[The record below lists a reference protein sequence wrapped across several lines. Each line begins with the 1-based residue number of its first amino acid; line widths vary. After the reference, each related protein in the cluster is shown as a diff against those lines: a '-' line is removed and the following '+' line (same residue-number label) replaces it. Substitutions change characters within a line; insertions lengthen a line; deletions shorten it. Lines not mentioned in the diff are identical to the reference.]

1 MAHLNQS
8 GTDQRTPVRKLTIC
22 NKCHNLIIV
31 ILSLKLQVKTSPSST
46 MPKAKQKSVAEDVE
60 EETPLHGVI
69 NEEEAKT
76 YRDGLDTIFDNL
88 AKNIQ
93 DNIGNAMEL
102 AAIDLTAHITN
113 HIPSVAEVDPKGL
126 LNTIHDPSCLILREQ
141 TEEVREKLEEIILES
156 DIPRGKDIMQDI
168 EDMGTLN
175 EQQKNDIGEVFDNLE
190 IAHEYLGQSCG
201 LMAGLS

>member
-1 MAHLNQS
+1 
-8 GTDQRTPVRKLTIC
+8 
-22 NKCHNLIIV
+22 
-31 ILSLKLQVKTSPSST
+31 

-76 YRDGLDTIFDNL
+76 YRDGLDKIFDNL

-102 AAIDLTAHITN
+102 AVIDLKAQITN
-113 HIPSVAEVDPKGL
+113 HISGVEEVDPKGI
-126 LNTIHDPSCLILREQ
+126 LNTIRDPFCLILRELM
-141 TEEVREKLEEIILES
+141 EEVREKLEEIILDP
-156 DIPRGKDIMQDI
+156 DIPSGKDIIQDI

-175 EQQKNDIGEVFDNLE
+175 EQLKNDIGEVFDN
-190 IAHEYLGQSCG
+190 A
-201 LMAGLS
+201 